1 MTLTQRQQVLERIL
15 KYCDEIGSRTFTAQ
29 DFYRDCLDDLVAQYN
44 WQSKTPDANFKR
56 ITQELRDEGFLHFSD
71 DGRGIYSLTI
81 SSIDLLKHER
91 EAIEEAGLGD
101 LLSPDKLEDTQA
113 SLGQTK
119 PTIQTIP
126 EKREYFMET
135 YVRNKGWVKKAR
147 DFYGSKCMIADCKNA
162 FKKANGL
169 FYIEVHHI
177 IPMAEFGAEELSN
190 LSTLC
195 AHHHRMAHFAN
206 ETTKTDLRD
215 YLLREVENRL
225 RA

>member
-44 WQSKTPDANFKR
+44 WQSKTPDANFRR

-126 EKREYFMET
+126 EKREYFIET

-147 DFYGSKCMIADCKNA
+147 DFYGSKCMMADCKNA

-177 IPMAEFGAEELSN
+177 IPMAEFGAEDLSN

-195 AHHHRMAHFAN
+195 AGKIALGTFCQ
-206 ETTKTDLRD
+206 
-215 YLLREVENRL
+215 
-225 RA
+225 